1 MVTGQTGRSGHLVV
15 LAAME
20 ERSTEQDSAIDQPLF
35 MVEEIVLVT
44 AWRHKHVI
52 YKLVQVRDFWLQSQR
67 MTPLRYNTF
76 EKYVAI
82 N

>member
-20 ERSTEQDSAIDQPLF
+20 ERNTEQDSAIDQPPF

-44 AWRHKHVI
+44 AWRHKHAI
-52 YKLVQVRDFWLQSQR
+52 Y
-67 MTPLRYNTF
+67 
-76 EKYVAI
+76 
-82 N
+82 